1 MSINRRNFLLSLGAS
16 ATMPALAQ
24 ISHTDERGA
33 STDMQRTRVDLNG
46 AWERLVQNR
55 HFDVIAVPSSNR
67 PIGQSMLRREF
78 TLPKLGPGMRAFVHF
93 EAITYFGRVSVNGAE
108 LGTMGPYT
116 PYEFDFTKHVKE
128 GANSISLQ
136 LADLIPFA
144 GGAGRDEI
152 ALGVNPGWEAYSGII
167 RDVWVELRPATF
179 IDDVRFGYTF
189 EKGLSRARCIA
200 QVMTSTTA
208 AGAGEVSLR
217 LFRNDGEAG
226 HAVET
231 TRLTAGSGEVELRF
245 DVESPALWSPETPVL
260 YRLEASLKSG
270 DSADS
275 WSCRTGF
282 REMKAVGREFQLNGE
297 RCVLHGVCRHD
308 MWKDQGFTLT
318 RAQQRQD
325 MQMIKDLG
333 CNYVRLVHY
342 PHDRRIVELADEIG
356 LMVSEEPGYW
366 IMDFRTM
373 PRGEIE
379 LGWEIL
385 ERTIR
390 RDWNSPSVV
399 AWLLSNECWQTTAV
413 LKEGKRRC
421 NAIDPLRRLVS
432 AANNKRKEITKPMY
446 EEAGMDFFD
455 QHPYTFNIENFEK
468 EADFDG
474 PGKPLTFTEWGGK
487 AIGQGLP
494 IMQDSV
500 NMIMKLEKEGK
511 LSGTSFWSWQDVRQY
526 SRADPEMHD
535 GILESGVVTES
546 REPRSEVYMELKRLF
561 EGRPQYPLV
570 EPHPKVLPLR
580 QIPWSARSALSP
592 VPLDKVLVANAE
604 GWKAFSA
611 AMARYWPLA
620 ERAEDQWTRTGS
632 KFEWWQETQREML
645 VAGAP
650 FRPALVDGR
659 VRPIMVGNG
668 YDVEISI
675 PRRCSRLHILGNIAL
690 PVGYP
695 ISGQAG
701 EISASYE
708 LRTSTGKVKELPLR
722 WGLEIAQGNMIHEGT
737 RILPVAVLAPPAI
750 SYVKDVA
757 REQYQVLLYST
768 PAFESDQIASLR
780 CRVPVAGTWLAIFAV
795 TAEFNGRA

>member
-24 ISHTDERGA
+24 MNHADERG
-33 STDMQRTRVDLNG
+33 SNSGTRRMRVDLNG
-46 AWERLVQNR
+46 TWERLVQET

-67 PIGQSMLRREF
+67 PIGQSTLRREF
-78 TLPKLGPGMRAFVHF
+78 TLPKLGPGTRAFVHF
-93 EAITYFGRVSVNGAE
+93 EAITYFGRVSVNGVE

-116 PYEFDFTKHVKE
+116 PCDFEFTKHVKE

-167 RDVWVELRPATF
+167 RDVWVELLPATF
-179 IDDVRFGYTF
+179 IDNVRFGYTF
-189 EKGLSRARCIA
+189 EKGFSRARCIA

-217 LFRNDGEAG
+217 LFRNDEEAG
-226 HAVET
+226 HAVQT
-231 TRLTAGSGEVELRF
+231 ARLTAGSGEVELHF
-245 DVESPALWSPETPVL
+245 DVESPALWSPAVPAL

-270 DSADS
+270 DSADA

-308 MWKDQGFTLT
+308 MWKDQGFTLK

-342 PHDRRIVELADEIG
+342 PHDRGIVELADEIG

-379 LGWEIL
+379 LGWDIL

-399 AWLLSNECWQTTAV
+399 AWLLSNECWQTTEV

-421 NAIDPLRRLVS
+421 NAIDPLQRLVS

-526 SRADPEMHD
+526 SRTDPEMHD

-546 REPRSEVYMELKRLF
+546 RGPRPEVYMELKRLF

-570 EPHPKVLPLR
+570 EPRPKVLPLR

-592 VPLDKVLVANAE
+592 VPLDKALAANAE
-604 GWKAFSA
+604 GWKAFGA
-611 AMARYWPLA
+611 TMAKYWPTA
-620 ERAEDQWTRTGS
+620 ERAQDQWTRTGS
-632 KFEWWQETQREML
+632 KFDWWQEAHSEML
-645 VAGAP
+645 LAGAP
-650 FRPALVDGR
+650 FQLALVDGR

-668 YDVEISI
+668 YDVEILI

-690 PVGYP
+690 PVGFP

-701 EISASYE
+701 EIAAAYE
-708 LRTSTGKVKELPLR
+708 LRTSTGKVKEIPLR
-722 WGLEIAQGNMIHEGT
+722 WGFEIAQGNMIREGT
-737 RILPVAVLAPPAI
+737 RILPVAVLAPPAL

-795 TAEFNGRA
+795 TAEFDGHA